1 MMPFGGANT
10 IKRSALD
17 REAWIAGGAVGRCAL
32 DELLEAKEITA
43 TEHEAGLAYRACWYS
58 TDPAKR
64 ALCSAID
71 AELLK
76 RVDHDAPFILRCC
89 AIQRHKPQSE
99 AGLERLRQCLGTAAA
114 VILTVCGVLK
124 IAAD

>member
-1 MMPFGGANT
+1 MPFGGRHL
-10 IKRSALD
+10 IGRQALD
-17 REAWIAGGAVGRCAL
+17 HEAGLVGGPTGRCAL
-32 DELLEAKEITA
+32 DELAEAKLITG
-43 TEHEAGLAYRACWYS
+43 TEHEAGITYRACWYS
-58 TDPAKR
+58 SDPKKR
-64 ALCSAID
+64 ALCMAID
-71 AELLK
+71 AELQK
-76 RVDHDAPFILRCC
+76 RVDFDAPFILRVC